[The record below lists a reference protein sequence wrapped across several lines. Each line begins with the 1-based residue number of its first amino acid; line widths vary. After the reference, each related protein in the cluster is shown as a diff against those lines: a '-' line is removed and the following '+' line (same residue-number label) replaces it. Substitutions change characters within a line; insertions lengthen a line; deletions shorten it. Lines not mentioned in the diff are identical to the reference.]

1 VNDRGQ
7 NQRLELV
14 KLSGYIA
21 GRPGFGRMEKM
32 STIAGRFSPALRI
45 WILVAAFA
53 QAVMPGVASVVDAS
67 SGAASASS
75 VVRPHIESHGSPK
88 CPRVHQEDKCALCQ
102 FVSGVLAPSPEAA
115 PLQLEQSNTLR
126 VIGTRPQSPPWLNK
140 GDPSLPRAP
149 PQLA

>member
-1 VNDRGQ
+1 MT
-7 NQRLELV
+7 
-14 KLSGYIA
+14 A
-21 GRPGFGRMEKM
+21 
-32 STIAGRFSPALRI
+32 IAGRFSPAVRI

-67 SGAASASS
+67 SGAASATTA
-75 VVRPHIESHGSPK
+75 VRSHIESHGSPK

-126 VIGTRPQSPPWLNK
+126 VIGTRPQAPPWLTK

-149 PQLA
+149 PIQA